1 MKDLFADI
9 IGFDWDE
16 GNREKNY
23 LKHKVRNGECE
34 DVFFNQPL
42 IVVSDTKHSAKEKRY
57 AAFGVTDGGRKLTV
71 VFTLRGKLI
80 RVISAREMT
89 AKERRYYEKHA

>member
-1 MKDLFADI
+1 MRYLFPDI

-23 LKHKVRNGECE
+23 LKHNVRNGECE

-42 IVVSDTKHSAKEKRY
+42 VIVSDMKHSQEERRY
-57 AAFGVTDGGRKLTV
+57 SAFGITDGGRKLTV
-71 VFTLRGKLI
+71 VFTLRKNLI
-80 RVISAREMT
+80 RVISARDMT
-89 AKERRYYEKHA
+89 TKERRYYEKHT